1 MTIRRKYGTPALGR
15 GLDALL
21 DTSEVNT
28 GGSSSIGE
36 VDVMLI
42 KPNPDQPRREFNE
55 ESLRELADSIAQI
68 GIVQPI
74 TLRDTGDGFYTIIAG
89 ERRWR
94 ACQMAGLERVP
105 AYIRTVDD
113 ENMME
118 MALVENIQRQDLTA
132 LEVALA
138 YQHLIEQYGLT
149 QEQLSEK
156 VGKNRATVTNYL
168 RLLKLPAP
176 IQVALKERQIDMG
189 HARALL
195 SLDDPKAQLHVFDE
209 MVANGLSVR
218 RVEEMVKELSAGGT
232 VKGKDGKR
240 IRQKGSTLSTEYNVL
255 RDSLS
260 SFFQTKVQMTCS
272 DKGKGKISIPF
283 ANEAELERIM
293 GIFDRLKS

>member
-1 MTIRRKYGTPALGR
+1 MGR
-15 GLDALL
+15 GLEALL
-21 DTSEVNT
+21 DTSDVRT

-42 KPNPDQPRREFNE
+42 RPNPDQPRREFSE
-55 ESLRELADSIAQI
+55 EHLRELADSIAQI